1 MKFYDSIL
9 LTMLTLFSLFEVFL
23 TVHINKR
30 LVKSMIKKTKNKLFK
45 RKTRRRTKPKL
56 KLIYQSKAVNE

>member
-9 LTMLTLFSLFEVFL
+9 LTVLTLFSLFDFIVTL
-23 TVHINKR
+23 HTNKKQF
-30 LVKSMIKKTKNKLFK
+30 KSVIKKTKNKLFK